1 MSRKKL
7 YEHFI
12 RTDWNGLATKIKNLK
27 KKTYKEREMKK
38 YNIFNYIRY
47 KEDLLSL
54 YT

>member
-27 KKTYKEREMKK
+27 KKIQRKRRNEK
-38 YNIFNYIRY
+38 I
-47 KEDLLSL
+47 
-54 YT
+54 

>member
-27 KKTYKEREMKK
+27 KKQQRKRDEK
-38 YNIFNYIRY
+38 I
-47 KEDLLSL
+47 
-54 YT
+54 

>member
-27 KKTYKEREMKK
+27 KKNIKK
-38 YNIFNYIRY
+38 T
-47 KEDLLSL
+47 K
-54 YT
+54 